1 MENKSWSL
9 ENWFVFV
16 GFVTKLY
23 LNGIIPSSFV
33 SWILQDLY
41 LNGMNYSDLNGW
53 MVEWLLKSQ
62 QCVFTSKD
70 SKDSS
75 PHKLGVFV
83 MWTRIDYLVTSAKWL
98 HVVTSLEWW
107 EFVLKGILNWSYF
120 QVGDFQFSLKWK
132 LRWLGRF
139 FFGRWLGRIFLATPP
154 SFCTAHVHVSLLRY
168 GYLVVSFSYAPSSSQ
183 MVRPVSPVGL
193 SMEQVPDLWLRF
205 LYIHH
210 FFGIFAYFCICD
222 IYMYIYIYLF
232 IYYLFIYLFIYLYIY
247 IYIHVQLHVLVS
259 ADLYVYTCKHVMI
272 TLATTMAILD
282 QTRACHFGG
291 TIPSNSHL
299 GRNMRFLRPS
309 WMLDDSRYFEYVVHV
324 VGCWQNLFYPP

>member
-23 LNGIIPSSFV
+23 LNGIILSSFV

-75 PHKLGVFV
+75 LHKLGVFV

-132 LRWLGRF
+132 LRWLGRYF
-139 FFGRWLGRIFLATPP
+139 WEMAWSDIFGDSSILLY
-154 SFCTAHVHVSLLRY
+154 CTCS
-168 GYLVVSFSYAPSSSQ
+168 
-183 MVRPVSPVGL
+183 
-193 SMEQVPDLWLRF
+193 
-205 LYIHH
+205 
-210 FFGIFAYFCICD
+210 C
-222 IYMYIYIYLF
+222 
-232 IYYLFIYLFIYLYIY
+232 
-247 IYIHVQLHVLVS
+247 
-259 ADLYVYTCKHVMI
+259 
-272 TLATTMAILD
+272 
-282 QTRACHFGG
+282 
-291 TIPSNSHL
+291 IPSQIWLL
-299 GRNMRFLRPS
+299 GGIIFIRTQF
-309 WMLDDSRYFEYVVHV
+309 
-324 VGCWQNLFYPP
+324 